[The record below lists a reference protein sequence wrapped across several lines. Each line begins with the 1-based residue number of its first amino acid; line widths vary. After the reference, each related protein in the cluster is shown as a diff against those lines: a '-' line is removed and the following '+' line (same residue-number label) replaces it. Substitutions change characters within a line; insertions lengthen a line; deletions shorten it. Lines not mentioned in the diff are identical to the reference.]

1 MSMYLDTT
9 VALILKMI
17 HSGISNDN
25 DNIVRFVLSK
35 FANDFRISST
45 FPHLTNATCIGP
57 DESNVCTIQCCIM
70 LCSVRFGKCAVQCAL
85 HIFHFH
91 ICGLTVSFLVSVTGN
106 KLGGHFS

>member
-45 FPHLTNATCIGP
+45 FPHLTNATCKQIVLFSVVLCCVVLGLA
-57 DESNVCTIQCCIM
+57 NVLCNVHCIY
-70 LCSVRFGKCAVQCAL
+70 SIS
-85 HIFHFH
+85 IFA
-91 ICGLTVSFLVSVTGN
+91 C
-106 KLGGHFS
+106 